1 MKILYLLDSLNHG
14 GTETLVL
21 DICRNASAAGID
33 LTFVA
38 TGGGGLEKDF
48 AAHAPRFIRLKRRL
62 PIDPGV
68 IWQLRRIIKRHGIE
82 VVHAHQAVE
91 GLHAYFAALGTKA
104 KVVLSF
110 HGGQMDPKNRRALKF
125 LIPRTA
131 KNVFVSRALQSWY
144 IAEHGLNA
152 KTNAAVIYNGV
163 DAERLRPTGKDLRAE
178 LKIPFN
184 AVIFGMVGNF
194 YTAPRK
200 DQITLV
206 KALPTVFSEVENSY
220 CLFVGSVE
228 DGAETKF
235 AECVKFARANEI
247 FDRVRFLGLR
257 SDVPDI
263 LAALDVFVLS
273 TLHEGLPIAVLEAML
288 ANAPCVLSDIAPN
301 LEVSENGR
309 FAEIFET
316 QNAAMLS
323 EKLLH
328 LALNENARSA
338 LAAKTKL
345 FADANYSIEA
355 HLENLKRLYQN
366 LI

>member
-1 MKILYLLDSLNHG
+1 MKILYLLDSLNRG

-21 DICRNASAAGID
+21 DVCRNAQEHGFD

-38 TGGGGLEKDF
+38 TGGGTLAKDF
-48 AAHAPRFIRLKRRL
+48 VETAPRSVRLKRRL
-62 PIDPGV
+62 PFDPSV
-68 IWQLRRIIKRHGIE
+68 VWQLRRIIKQRQIQI
-82 VVHAHQAVE
+82 VHAHQAVE
-91 GLHAYFAALGTKA
+91 GIHAYFAALGTNA

-110 HGGQMDPKNRRALKF
+110 HGGQLDSKNRRALNF

-131 KNVFVSRALQSWY
+131 KNIFVSRALQHWY
-144 IAEHGLNA
+144 REAHSLDAEKNSVVL
-152 KTNAAVIYNGV
+152 YNGV
-163 DAERLRPTGKDLRAE
+163 DSQRLKPTGKDLRAE
-178 LKIPFN
+178 LGIPPD
-184 AVIFGMVGNF
+184 ALLLGMIGNF
-194 YTAPRK
+194 YVAPRK

-206 KALPTVFSEVENSY
+206 KALPAVFSNIENAY
-220 CLFVGSVE
+220 CLFAGSIE

-235 AECVKFARANEI
+235 AECVKFTRAEGI

-288 ANAPCVLSDIAPN
+288 ANVPCVLSDIGPS
-301 LEVSENGR
+301 LEVSAEGE
-309 FAEIFET
+309 FAEIFAT
-316 QNAAMLS
+316 QNPEMLG
-323 EKLLH
+323 EKLSY
-328 LALNENARSA
+328 LAADEGARAA
-338 LAAKTKL
+338 LATRTKL

-355 HLENLKRLYQN
+355 HLENLKQLYGE